1 MDGCYICQDPE
12 FALMGMPLC
21 RKCPACGGHVQ
32 ADDTVCWQCGLDDQV
47 FWTVVGLVVE
57 GELSF
62 DAGVKAIGNAFSTRD
77 WKLIVPTDEQLVAAV
92 AAFDREVLD
101 NAKNQ

>member
-1 MDGCYICQDPE
+1 
-12 FALMGMPLC
+12 
-21 RKCPACGGHVQ
+21 
-32 ADDTVCWQCGLDDQV
+32 
-47 FWTVVGLVVE
+47 
-57 GELSF
+57 LSF